1 MINFAVPPWKTAELS
16 APFNNGGFP
25 NRELNMMSS
34 IRTTKEQQHAIT
46 LEHARAEDIRG
57 LTQVLMTLALLALV
71 WWAALLSVNVS
82 LWLTAASILLISL
95 FSVRVFALMHEC
107 GHGSLFRT
115 QRLNRTFGF
124 LLGVVSGMP
133 QYVWS
138 QHHSYFE

>member
-1 MINFAVPPWKTAELS
+1 
-16 APFNNGGFP
+16 
-25 NRELNMMSS
+25 MSS
-34 IRTTKEQQHAIT
+34 IRTIKEQQHAIT

-107 GHGSLFRT
+107 GQRQLVSHSAAQSHIWFSPGRGLGHAPVCVVAASQLF
-115 QRLNRTFGF
+115 
-124 LLGVVSGMP
+124 
-133 QYVWS
+133 
-138 QHHSYFE
+138 